1 MKYYKIWRLIRE
13 SAQKTTAV
21 AFPKSLCKTLTLGL
35 FSYAVEASRAYGLGD
50 WWLNGWMDV
59 VTLFFKSLLLLQFCP
74 ILTKVGT
81 DVLCAHIIETV
92 EQIFKILL

>member
-21 AFPKSLCKTLTLGL
+21 AFPKSLCKTLTWGL

-59 VTLFFKSLLLLQFCP
+59 VTLFSNLYSSYSFVRFLRKLAQMFYVP
-74 ILTKVGT
+74 IS
-81 DVLCAHIIETV
+81 
-92 EQIFKILL
+92 